1 MLVAVFLPSYVDMML
16 MLVLTLVLVLILC
29 SVASARLVLVVVSL
43 PPYVDVDTF
52 VGVGACV
59 VASAVFVL
67 ACYTGGV
74 TVVVG
79 CGLSATIC

>member
-1 MLVAVFLPSYVDMML
+1 MLTF
-16 MLVLTLVLVLILC
+16 VLVLILC
-29 SVASARLVLVVVSL
+29 GVASARVAVSL

-52 VGVGACV
+52 VGVDACV

-67 ACYTGGV
+67 VCYTGRV

-79 CGLSATIC
+79 CSLSATIC

>member
-1 MLVAVFLPSYVDMML
+1 MWRLLELRWLQS
-16 MLVLTLVLVLILC
+16 LC
-29 SVASARLVLVVVSL
+29 HH
-43 PPYVDVDTF
+43 VDVDTF

-67 ACYTGGV
+67 VCYTGRV